1 MRDTTLGGAG
11 CSVTARHLLISNPP
25 HGDVDAAG
33 AASHFVLTAAE
44 VGMKANYGIP
54 EIWFAAEDE
63 ATLLDTAAALGAAGL
78 NTVLVS
84 GSDLVEIPGQN
95 PAESFGFT
103 DEGLRVERDDSEW
116 TVAYDTPAIA
126 VFGRPQVYVQS
137 ARSPSGSIAS
147 RLSSWGRGFRRPSVD
162 AGLLELGPSPFLDL
176 YVPSDSGPLRIS
188 IVQEITN
195 FSLLPENLPHGLSAM
210 QNLVAECENRFENA
224 YVDRRLVDMT
234 LRGIVR
240 VVTGGPPREPP
251 RTGFSFATQA
261 LAELLSS
268 LSPALKDL
276 PQADLSSRLA
286 YLTSRARVS

>member
-1 MRDTTLGGAG
+1 
-11 CSVTARHLLISNPP
+11 
-25 HGDVDAAG
+25 
-33 AASHFVLTAAE
+33 
-44 VGMKANYGIP
+44 MKANYGIP

-63 ATLLDTAAALGAAGL
+63 ATLLDTADALGAAGL
-78 NTVLVS
+78 NTVLVA

-95 PAESFGFT
+95 PAESFVFT

-147 RLSSWGRGFRRPSVD
+147 RLSSWGRGFRRPSAD
-162 AGLLELGPSPFLDL
+162 ADLLELGASPFLDL

-234 LRGIVR
+234 LRGIAR
-240 VVTGGPPREPP
+240 VVTGAPPPRASTDRVLFRYTGPGRAAQLPIPGSERPP
-251 RTGFSFATQA
+251 PSRPLIATRV
-261 LAELLSS
+261 SDN
-268 LSPALKDL
+268 PV
-276 PQADLSSRLA
+276 ADLLRRSWRGSPHSFSRPLGE
-286 YLTSRARVS
+286 LPPPPGTGLFSNRVRADGL